1 MLATWINRSDRSQ
14 GKSAYI
20 LPIELEDTRPVEV
33 QRLILRFGSLLLV
46 AVTIWFG
53 PSVNSSTT
61 FVEPSIDPSM
71 TWAE

>member
-33 QRLILRFGSLLLV
+33 QRLILRFGSLLLL
-46 AVTIWFG
+46 ALTIW
-53 PSVNSSTT
+53 
-61 FVEPSIDPSM
+61 
-71 TWAE
+71 AA